1 MRLDPDGFFQ
11 LTYCTNIH
19 PSNGWDDVLAN
30 LRRYALPLKARDAG
44 LPVPHATVLLAP
56 ITDFFF

>member
-19 PSNGWDDVLAN
+19 PSNGWDDVLAS
-30 LRRYALPLKARDAG
+30 LRRYAPPLKARF
-44 LPVPHATVLLAP
+44 AP
-56 ITDFFF
+56 F

>member
-1 MRLDPDGFFQ
+1 MRLDPEGFFQ

-30 LRRYALPLKARDAG
+30 LHRYAPPL
-44 LPVPHATVLLAP
+44 
-56 ITDFFF
+56 